1 MDELVLLFRSR
12 LKTMARPQPGKQ
24 TEFWRKRLMD
34 LRCVYCGCDLVP
46 LKDRET
52 KPEASILHIEH
63 LVARKHGGCHMEANL
78 VPSCAGCNASKR
90 NLDWLQWRQATSQ
103 EAIDTLDARRLQALA
118 WSANHLLR
126 NPKLGKRKD
135 TVERHLVKR
144 WAHPRCTVF
153 AALTDAIGLV
163 GWETMAVPTSDVR
176 GILLAHG
183 ARIIASH
190 TVSLPPHRFHDA
202 IWALI
207 DHNALVRQVELP
219 GHPDPT
225 PQVPGDAQWPITFS
239 TVLDVK
245 RRRPKIQPIRKPRI
259 ERPMD
264 WGQRLLI
271 ELRSNWVPN
280 GKFDWDWVNAHKET
294 DCAWARKE
302 RERLAREHRELEAAV
317 ASLPPPFTVDYF
329 LQELDR
335 RLANPKPG
343 DPLERLAREH
353 GIEFSSDPAC
363 CRD

>member
-1 MDELVLLFRSR
+1 MKPLDEFLRGASDLAHEAPDKSNEWWRHR
-12 LKTMARPQPGKQ
+12 LIFDKS
-24 TEFWRKRLMD
+24 EN
-34 LRCVYCGCDLVP
+34 RCVYCGAL
-46 LKDRET
+46 
-52 KPEASILHIEH
+52 LHLHKGGGPGRRGCMDH
-63 LVARKHGGCHMEANL
+63 LVSVRHGGPQETNNL
-78 VPSCAGCNASKR
+78 VPACYSCNISKGSAD
-90 NLDWLQWRQATSQ
+90 L
-103 EAIDTLDARRLQALA
+103 LA
-118 WSANHLLR
+118 WSPPRIDPEVMRSLAERRLRVLAWAENHLLR

-135 TVERHLVKR
+135 TVVRHLSMR
-144 WAHPRCTVF
+144 WQHPRVLVF
-153 AALTDAIGLV
+153 AAMTADAGFIKLPNRGLPPDL
-163 GWETMAVPTSDVR
+163 VP
-176 GILLAHG
+176 LLRSLG
-183 ARIIASH
+183 ARSVDYLVFEI
-190 TVSLPPHRFHDA
+190 LPHRFHDA

-207 DHNALVRQVELP
+207 DHNALVRQVAMP

-225 PQVPGDAQWPITFS
+225 PDLPGDAQWPITYS
-239 TVLDVK
+239 SVLDVK

-280 GKFDWDWVNAHKET
+280 GKFDWDWVNKHKET

-302 RERLAREHRELEAAV
+302 RERLAREHRELQEAVDA
-317 ASLPPPFTVDYF
+317 LPPPFTVDYF

-353 GIEFSSDPAC
+353 GIEVSCDPAC

>member
-1 MDELVLLFRSR
+1 MTALSEFLRGATDLARETPDKRNEWWRHKLVFDR
-12 LKTMARPQPGKQ
+12 M
-24 TEFWRKRLMD
+24 EN
-34 LRCVYCGCDLVP
+34 RCVYCG
-46 LKDRET
+46 
-52 KPEASILHIEH
+52 AILHLHKGDGPGRRGCMDHI
-63 LVARKHGGCHMEANL
+63 VPVRHGGPQQTENL
-78 VPSCAGCNASKR
+78 VPACYSCNIIKASDD
-90 NLDWLQWRQATSQ
+90 LLSWPPPCIEPEALQSLV
-103 EAIDTLDARRLQALA
+103 DRRLRMLA
-118 WSANHLLR
+118 WAENHLLR
-126 NPKLGKRKD
+126 NPRLGKRKD
-135 TVERHLVKR
+135 TVIRHLARR
-144 WAHPRCTVF
+144 WQHPRVLVF
-153 AALTDAIGLV
+153 AALTEDGGFIMLPKRGLPA
-163 GWETMAVPTSDVR
+163 ELVPLLR
-176 GILLAHG
+176 GLG
-183 ARIIASH
+183 ARPIGH
-190 TVSLPPHRFHDA
+190 LVFQVSSHRFHDA

-225 PQVPGDAQWPITFS
+225 PQVPGDAEWPITFS

-335 RLANPKPG
+335 RIANPKPG
-343 DPLERLAREH
+343 DPLERLAREN
-353 GIEFSSDPAC
+353 GIEVSTDPAC
-363 CRD
+363 WQD